1 MPFCE
6 MEQQRRRKS
15 GREGAGCQAQ
25 AGLTSLCK
33 ANKKKQNK
41 NQAALKNI
49 GAYQQRGRAKTE
61 EDRNESARGRS
72 AGSGSSLQESCGKAQ
87 RPGWGKRTVYPE
99 V

>member
-6 MEQQRRRKS
+6 TGQRRRKS

-41 NQAALKNI
+41 NQAALNV
-49 GAYQQRGRAKTE
+49 GAYQQKAKTE
-61 EDRNESARGRS
+61 EDRDESARGRN
-72 AGSGSSLQESCGKAQ
+72 AGSGSSLQEGCGKAQ